1 MSDRQYQHLKSALA
15 SAQMEGFENN
25 ETVEYDCIRLLE
37 GEISIAALV
46 EEILNRPTK
55 AGVSL

>member
-1 MSDRQYQHLKSALA
+1 MSKQQYQYLKSALA

-25 ETVEYDCIRLLE
+25 ETVEYDCIRLIE
-37 GEISIAALV
+37 GEISVSAQV

-55 AGVSL
+55 TRGSL